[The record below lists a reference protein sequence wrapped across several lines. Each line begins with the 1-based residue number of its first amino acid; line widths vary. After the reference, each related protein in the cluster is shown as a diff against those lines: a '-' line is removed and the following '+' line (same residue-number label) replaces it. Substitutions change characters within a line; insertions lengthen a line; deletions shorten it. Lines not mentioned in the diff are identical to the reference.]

1 MHPERTTAVK
11 KIPVVLLALTAA
23 LAAACSPKA
32 NDPADVQA
40 VKDTGPAYDKFANAA
55 DAAGLSSS
63 FYAAD
68 AIRMDPN
75 QPASAGTEAIRA
87 ALDKSYARSSE
98 SVRDVIDDVH
108 VLGSLAVAK
117 GTFDGKSTS
126 KITGTEAPVK
136 GKFVTLYRKEAD
148 GSWKAVWDIYNSDL
162 PEAGTT
168 ADGADEKAIVAIE
181 NSFGE
186 VMSKRDTAAVEQV
199 LAKEWVETDNGETL
213 TRAQVLAALKGGAV
227 KVESAAVR
235 GLDIHVF
242 GDAAVATMTMEV
254 KGTMMGKPFPAAHR
268 STDFFVRR
276 DGRWQIVNTQN
287 TTITP

>member
-1 MHPERTTAVK
+1 MKTLSLAV
-11 KIPVVLLALTAA
+11 LALA
-23 LAAACSPKA
+23 LAALPACAPKA

-40 VKDTGPAYDKFANAA
+40 VKDTGPAYDKLANAG
-55 DAAGLSSS
+55 DAAGLASS

-75 QPASAGTEAIRA
+75 QPASAGAEAIRA
-87 ALDKSYARSSE
+87 SLDKSYARSTE

-117 GTFDGKSTS
+117 GTFDGKTTS
-126 KITGTEAPVK
+126 KITGTESPVK
-136 GKFVTLYRKEAD
+136 GKFLTLYRKEAD

-181 NSFGE
+181 HSFGE
-186 VMSKRDTAAVEQV
+186 VMGKRDTAAVEQV
-199 LAKEWVETDNGETL
+199 LAKEWVETDNGETV

-227 KVESAAVR
+227 KVESATVR
-235 GLDIHVF
+235 DLDIHVF
-242 GDAAVATMTMEV
+242 GDAAVATMIMEV

-268 STDFFVRR
+268 STDFFVKR

-287 TTITP
+287 TTIKE